1 MNTDPPGNE
10 TVPEN
15 SRESIG
21 KSSEGDSSIGV
32 QGLQNPEMLP
42 EIAERIRRLE
52 GKDFYGSR
60 LPSASEIAKYEET
73 SPGAAERV
81 ISMAEKALEQRIH
94 AENEKFGLTRHRLTA
109 STLTSL
115 AVLAV
120 AVLAIVLGP
129 AWIALPL
136 GIMPFLVAA
145 VRELMKKTNKG

>member
-1 MNTDPPGNE
+1 MNADPPDNE
-10 TVPEN
+10 SVPEH
-15 SRESIG
+15 SRESLG
-21 KSSEGDSSIGV
+21 KSSEGDSSVGV
-32 QGLQNPEMLP
+32 QGLQNSEMLP
-42 EIAERIRRLE
+42 EIVERVRRLE

-81 ISMAEKALEQRIH
+81 ISMAEKALEQQIQ
-94 AENEKFGLTRHRLTA
+94 AENEQFGLARSRVVA

-115 AVLAV
+115 TVLAV

-136 GIMPFLVAA
+136 GIMPFLVVL
-145 VRELMKKTNKG
+145 VREVMKKTNRS